1 MPKAK
6 TPEIDLLSK
15 LETIELHQREIQDH
29 LNGAECLPVPLTQA
43 MQDIEWELRQ
53 IRYGLEDM

>member
-1 MPKAK
+1 MLK
-6 TPEIDLLSK
+6 TQKSVTELLSK

-43 MQDIEWELRQ
+43 VQDIEWLLRQ
-53 IRYGLEDM
+53 IWDEIS